1 MSIEFYR
8 VLHLCGIFMLLSGLA
23 ALWGVYVSSGQPP
36 AGQRKALA
44 IIHGMGMLFALLGGF
59 GMAAKL
65 GYLASFP
72 LWLIL
77 KIVIWLVLGGSM
89 VLAKRKASIGPTLVL
104 IWVALGTLAA
114 YLAITKPI

>member
-1 MSIEFYR
+1 MSLEFYR

-23 ALWGVYVSSGQPP
+23 ALWGVYATTAQPP
-36 AGQRKALA
+36 AGQRRALA

-65 GYLASFP
+65 GFLANFP
-72 LWLIL
+72 LWLIF
-77 KIVIWLVLGGSM
+77 KIVIWLMLGGSM
-89 VLAKRKASIGPTLVL
+89 VLAKRKASVGPTLVL

-114 YLAITKPI
+114 YLALIKPV